1 MLGSAELV
9 ELAEAKLHGEPV
21 PLEELR
27 RILRPWLRMQE
38 PPDTVVL
45 GCTHFPLLQEEL
57 QRVLPEGTRLI
68 DSGAAIARRTAW
80 LLEHEAPDAKS
91 SDENKA
97 FCMALTAETEQL
109 LPVCVAMALDA
120 GKITALRAFCTKK
133 RRLNNFLK
141 TGLVNVSELPIMRL
155 H

>member
-45 GCTHFPLLQEEL
+45 GRTHFPLLQEEL
-57 QRVLPEGTRLI
+57 QRVLAGRHTADRFRRGDCPSHRLAVR
-68 DSGAAIARRTAW
+68 S
-80 LLEHEAPDAKS
+80 
-91 SDENKA
+91 
-97 FCMALTAETEQL
+97 M
-109 LPVCVAMALDA
+109 
-120 GKITALRAFCTKK
+120 K
-133 RRLNNFLK
+133 RR
-141 TGLVNVSELPIMRL
+141 MRSPATRIR
-155 H
+155 HSAWR